1 MESFRYVIVGGG
13 QSGDAAVKGIRSVD
27 EEGSILLIGA
37 EPHDPYE
44 RPPLSKGLWMGDD
57 REDDVYLDTRDES
70 VELWLGRRVT
80 AVDPDARTVTD
91 SQGDVVGYERL
102 LLATGGTPRAL
113 PGLSPSERV
122 LAYRT
127 LDDYHQARTLAKAG
141 ARVVVIGGGFIGA
154 EMAAGLR
161 TAGAEVAMVFPEPHI
176 GAGRFPQDLAAAL
189 DRDYRQRGVELH
201 TGRSVSRASSG
212 PDRVQLS
219 LDDGTDLSAEL
230 VIVGIGT
237 EPNVTL
243 ARELGLEVEG
253 GIHVDRFLRTA
264 RPDIYACG
272 DAMAFPHAAL
282 GRLRAVFAHLERFS
296 YAGKPHLR
304 ALCAP
309 FLDPEQR
316 PSHYLAGLNR
326 LVAAMGLRQ
335 NPVLGLVSGL
345 LRLVDARLRRLHGGL
360 GGCGSRDRRIVL
372 LIGDLV
378 LGHELLE
385 PLLVSGGLLRV
396 GLGLP
401 EPPGGGQ
408 GGLGGRLVGLG
419 ALEGDLVVG
428 GIEADQ
434 HGARLHPAVLL
445 HLHRQHAAAHARGH
459 GQDVTVDLG
468 VVGGHLAALQ
478 EPEKGGGPHHHDAE
492 DDQGSPDPWS
502 AAEEL
507 HDPRGALTG
516 RSLSGRRRGL
526 VLGLICGQLLP
537 PRNRWRPSVATPR
550 ARASRT
556 SARL

>member
-253 GIHVDRFLRTA
+253 GIHVDRFLRTS

-282 GRLRAVFAHLERFS
+282 KRRVRVEHENNATASGYHAGRVMAGVEEPYEHVPFFYSDLFDHGYEAVGDLGGDLQVVADWQQPSDGPDRKGIVYYHDGERLRGVLLWNTFGKVDAASELLKRGERVDL
-296 YAGKPHLR
+296 A
-304 ALCAP
+304 
-309 FLDPEQR
+309 R
-316 PSHYLAGLNR
+316 PSL
-326 LVAAMGLRQ
+326 
-335 NPVLGLVSGL
+335 
-345 LRLVDARLRRLHGGL
+345 
-360 GGCGSRDRRIVL
+360 
-372 LIGDLV
+372 
-378 LGHELLE
+378 
-385 PLLVSGGLLRV
+385 
-396 GLGLP
+396 
-401 EPPGGGQ
+401 
-408 GGLGGRLVGLG
+408 
-419 ALEGDLVVG
+419 
-428 GIEADQ
+428 
-434 HGARLHPAVLL
+434 
-445 HLHRQHAAAHARGH
+445 
-459 GQDVTVDLG
+459 
-468 VVGGHLAALQ
+468 
-478 EPEKGGGPHHHDAE
+478 
-492 DDQGSPDPWS
+492 
-502 AAEEL
+502 
-507 HDPRGALTG
+507 
-516 RSLSGRRRGL
+516 
-526 VLGLICGQLLP
+526 
-537 PRNRWRPSVATPR
+537 
-550 ARASRT
+550 
-556 SARL
+556 